1 MRLSWWF
8 QSACEAPA
16 PKETVA
22 TDSAEF
28 APAAAAKKM
37 CLIADFSGKAGGST
51 PSTVGLSV
59 SLTAAG
65 QAIVKESDEYPV
77 CPAARHS
84 SRPDARI
91 FNLCQR
97 AIFSLISGGRRVFQS
112 LDAMGRSELEQSG
125 LDRAGRGRGAGYQL
139 VGMTLIFL

>member
-97 AIFSLISGGRRVFQS
+97 AIFSLISGGRVSSKAWTQWVA
-112 LDAMGRSELEQSG
+112 LNANNLAWIALIVAGVLVTG
-125 LDRAGRGRGAGYQL
+125 LL
-139 VGMTLIFL
+139 V